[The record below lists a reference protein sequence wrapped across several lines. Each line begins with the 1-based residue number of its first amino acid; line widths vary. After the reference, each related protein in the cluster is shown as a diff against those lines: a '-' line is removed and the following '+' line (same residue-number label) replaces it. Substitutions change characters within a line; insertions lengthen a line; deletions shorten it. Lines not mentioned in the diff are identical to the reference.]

1 MGDSG
6 TMVRTGVVSAKNGKM
21 VRCIFPD
28 MDNMTSDWLY
38 VLQCSDDEF
47 VPDVNDRVV
56 VLYPFGFNTDGF
68 VLGVIP

>member
-1 MGDSG
+1 
-6 TMVRTGVVSAKNGKM
+6 M

-38 VLQCSDDEF
+38 VLQTSDDEF
-47 VPDVNDRVV
+47 VPDVNDRVI
-56 VLYPFGFNTDGF
+56 VLYPFGFNTDGY